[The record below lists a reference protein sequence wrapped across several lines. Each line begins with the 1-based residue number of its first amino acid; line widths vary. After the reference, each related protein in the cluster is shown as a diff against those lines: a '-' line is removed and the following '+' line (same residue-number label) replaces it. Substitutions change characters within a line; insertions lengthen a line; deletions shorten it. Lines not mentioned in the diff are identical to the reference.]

1 MSRDQVEDGHEDE
14 VSTEEESQIDF
25 DTDILDAAPEPVQDD
40 GSVPD
45 EPRWRIA
52 NADLDNTLDEF
63 IERVNARDLDD
74 LSELLA
80 PDAEADFLGEMNS
93 DGIIDGLED
102 LTLRYPTLVVT
113 RGDLGREP
121 IVVAWLFDQGEDR
134 YDLVGYFTVEP
145 APPND
150 GLIQRLAYIEELPET
165 DELVVETPDKVELQ
179 EWEDWSTFE
188 EG

>member
-1 MSRDQVEDGHEDE
+1 MYRDQVEDGHEDE

-25 DTDILDAAPEPVQDD
+25 DTDILDAAPQPVQDD

-80 PDAEADFLGEMNS
+80 PDAEADFLGEMS
-93 DGIIDGLED
+93 SEGIIDGLED

-121 IVVAWLFDQGEDR
+121 IMVAWLFDQGEDR

-145 APPND
+145 APAND

-179 EWEDWSTFE
+179 EWEDWSSFE